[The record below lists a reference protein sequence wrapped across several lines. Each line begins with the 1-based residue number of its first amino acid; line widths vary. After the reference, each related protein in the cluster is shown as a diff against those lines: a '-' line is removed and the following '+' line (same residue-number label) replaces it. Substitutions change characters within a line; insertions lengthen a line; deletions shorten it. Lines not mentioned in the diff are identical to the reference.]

1 MFRPLSLLSVV
12 YGNLIKSGY
21 EMLKSAFNAQGSRV
35 IIVVVQVGGVGGVKL
50 DVAAVQALRKNETL
64 DGTQIT
70 TKIGVPVI
78 SYC

>member
-35 IIVVVQVGGVGGVKL
+35 IIVVVQVGAVG
-50 DVAAVQALRKNETL
+50 ALRKKETL